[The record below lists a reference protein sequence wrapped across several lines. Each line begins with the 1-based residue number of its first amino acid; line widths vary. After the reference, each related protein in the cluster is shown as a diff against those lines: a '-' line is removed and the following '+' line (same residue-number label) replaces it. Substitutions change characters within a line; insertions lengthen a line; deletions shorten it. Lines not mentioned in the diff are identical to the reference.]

1 MSDSG
6 NPSVSYGS
14 DKTPPKRKKIY
25 IYGTPSVLKSSDI
38 FGNST
43 GFWRNTLVFSPNY

>member
-14 DKTPPKRKKIY
+14 DKTPPNTKK
-25 IYGTPSVLKSSDI
+25 TNMVQP
-38 FGNST
+38 
-43 GFWRNTLVFSPNY
+43 VF

>member
-14 DKTPPKRKKIY
+14 DKTPPNKKKK
-25 IYGTPSVLKSSDI
+25 YGTASILKSSDI

-43 GFWRNTLVFSPNY
+43 GFWRNNLVFSPYY